1 MSRAERIVI
10 VGASLAG
17 LHAAEAL
24 REGGFIGNLT
34 LVGEEAHLPY
44 DRPPLSKQVA
54 LGMVGPECT
63 TLPRRHAVNAR
74 WRLGTRATGVDLAMQ
89 TVALANG
96 EHESFD
102 RLLIATGTRARP
114 WGRPT
119 EAALHGVLTLRT
131 LEDAASLRSALQA
144 HPERVVVIGGGFNG
158 SEIASAC
165 RSLDIPVT
173 LIESN
178 ATPLAGALG
187 CVVGRAAAAL
197 QRANGVDLRCST
209 RVERLEGSADG
220 HVRRVYLSGGDTP
233 IETSLVVVA
242 LGAMPNVEW
251 LADSGLAAGPHG
263 VACDVGCRAFDRF
276 GIAADDVYVAGD
288 VARFPHPLFDC
299 EFVTL
304 EHWGNAV
311 AMAGIAAHNMLHP
324 QGMRRP
330 HTAVP
335 AFWSSQFDVSIK
347 SVGLP
352 AIADEVMIVQGSV
365 DRGEF
370 VALYGKQG
378 RVVGAVAFD
387 QGKWLPHYEAMIA
400 ARAAFPG
407 PTGMDAPPDATP
419 QPAEFPLRSAR
430 SMYTPTTISGHSP
443 TNQTTIVPMGSA

>member
-1 MSRAERIVI
+1 MSRVERIVV

-24 REGGFIGNLT
+24 RAGGFTGRLT
-34 LVGEEAHLPY
+34 LIGEEPHLPY

-54 LGMVGPECT
+54 LGTVGHEFT
-63 TLPRRHAVNAR
+63 TLPRHRAIDAH
-74 WRLGTRATGVDLAMQ
+74 WRVSTRAVGVDLGMH

-96 EHESFD
+96 ERESFD
-102 RLLIATGTRARP
+102 RLLVATGTRARP
-114 WGRPT
+114 WGRPS

-131 LEDAASLRSALQA
+131 REDAASLRSALQA
-144 HPERVVVIGGGFNG
+144 CPERVVVIGGGFNG
-158 SEIASAC
+158 SEVASAC

-187 CVVGRAAAAL
+187 CVVGRAAGEL
-197 QRANGVDLRCST
+197 QRTNGVDLRCGT
-209 RVERLEGSADG
+209 RVERLEGDADG
-220 HVRRVYLSGGDTP
+220 HVRRVYLTGDDTP
-233 IETSLVVVA
+233 IEANLMVVA

-251 LADSGLAAGPHG
+251 LAGSGLAAGPHG
-263 VACDVGCRAFDRF
+263 VVCDAGCRAFDRF
-276 GIAADDVYVAGD
+276 DVTTDDVYVAGD
-288 VARFPHPLFDC
+288 VARFPHPLFDF

-324 QGMRRP
+324 QGIRRP
-330 HTAVP
+330 HTDVP

-352 AIADEVMIVQGSV
+352 AIADQVMIVQGSLL
-365 DRGEF
+365 RGEF
-370 VALYGKQG
+370 VAVYGKRG
-378 RVVGAVAFD
+378 RIVGAAAFD
-387 QGKWLPHYEAMIA
+387 QGMWLPHYEAMIA

-407 PTGMDAPPDATP
+407 PTGWMRHLTQGRSRRGSRPGP
-419 QPAEFPLRSAR
+419 QIRPSRRAR
-430 SMYTPTTISGHSP
+430 
-443 TNQTTIVPMGSA
+443 

>member
-1 MSRAERIVI
+1 MSRAERVVI

-24 REGGFIGNLT
+24 RNGGFTGNLT
-34 LVGEEAHLPY
+34 LVGEEPHLPY

-54 LGMVGPECT
+54 LGMVGYEST
-63 TLPRRHAVNAR
+63 TLPRRRTVNAR
-74 WRLGTRATGVDLAMQ
+74 WRLSTRAIGVDLATH

-96 EHESFD
+96 EREPFD

-114 WGRPT
+114 WGGPG
-119 EAALHGVLTLRT
+119 EGELHGVLTLRT
-131 LEDAASLRSALQA
+131 REDAASLRSALRA
-144 HPERVVVIGGGFNG
+144 HPKRVVVIGGGFNG

-165 RSLDIPVT
+165 CSLDIPVT

-187 CVVGRAAAAL
+187 CVVGRVAAAL
-197 QRANGVDLRCST
+197 QRANGVDLRCGT
-209 RVERLEGSADG
+209 RVECLEGDADG
-220 HVRRVYLSGGDTP
+220 HVRRVHLTGDDTP
-233 IETSLVVVA
+233 IEASLVIVA

-251 LADSGLAAGPHG
+251 LEESGLAAGPHG
-263 VACDVGCRAFDRF
+263 LSCDAGCRAFDRF
-276 GIAADDVYVAGD
+276 GIATDDVYVAGD
-288 VARFPHPLFDC
+288 VARFPHPLFDF

-304 EHWGNAV
+304 EHWGNAI
-311 AMAGIAAHNMLHP
+311 AMADIAAHNMLHP

-330 HTAVP
+330 HVGVP
-335 AFWSSQFDVSIK
+335 PFWSSQFDVSIK

-352 AIADEVMIVQGSV
+352 AIADHVMIVQGALR
-365 DRGEF
+365 RGEF
-370 VALYGKQG
+370 VALYGKRG

-407 PTGMDAPPDATP
+407 PTGMDAPPDAGP
-419 QPAEFPLRSAR
+419 QPAEFPTRSAL
-430 SMYTPTTISGHSP
+430 SVHMPTTLSGHIL
-443 TNQTTIVPMGSA
+443 TDHKNHTCGSRK